1 MEVYI
6 SAAILAE
13 PTLGQI
19 LDGTNVPEYLN
30 GVGIIPG
37 IKVDLGTERF
47 LNSSETFTKGLDGLA
62 ERLSKYKEQHPALKF
77 TKWRAT
83 YIIGEDMPSGTA
95 LLKNAN
101 DLASYAK
108 IVQDAGLVPIVEPEV
123 LMNGGHDIARSNEV
137 TENVLTYVFR
147 ALNTA
152 GVDYNGM
159 ILKPN
164 MVTPGSEAEKAGN
177 GYVGVHTGALLKRVV
192 PSEIAGIAFL
202 SGGMGDEDA
211 AINLGIAAESA
222 HDYGF
227 VPRVTFSFG
236 RALLQTPLQLYA
248 QGNTEDAQ
256 KALLER
262 ARTCLEA
269 SQGTVPANN
278 FRYSL

>member
-1 MEVYI
+1 MLKFWQIMGFAGDHKMTTLSEIAGNIVSKGILAMDESQSTISKRLEAVNLEPNPKNIEAWRETIVTTSQLEVYI

-62 ERLSKYKEQHPALKF
+62 ERLSKYKGQHPALKF

-123 LMNGGHDIARSNEV
+123 LMNGGHDIARSNE
-137 TENVLTYVFR
+137 
-147 ALNTA
+147 
-152 GVDYNGM
+152 
-159 ILKPN
+159 
-164 MVTPGSEAEKAGN
+164 
-177 GYVGVHTGALLKRVV
+177 
-192 PSEIAGIAFL
+192 EI
-202 SGGMGDEDA
+202 
-211 AINLGIAAESA
+211 
-222 HDYGF
+222 
-227 VPRVTFSFG
+227 G
-236 RALLQTPLQLYA
+236 RA
-248 QGNTEDAQ
+248 
-256 KALLER
+256 
-262 ARTCLEA
+262 
-269 SQGTVPANN
+269 
-278 FRYSL
+278 